1 MSLEKIEN
9 TIEKLVKNNQKT
21 FLQIHQEL
29 AISSDDLKYWVEI
42 FEELKPK
49 INQENQQYFSNRQF
63 NTIKKI
69 KKFIDDQDGDI
80 FDLAKIFNQNIAE
93 KKSLNHLANKQ
104 HYFEKNNVDVKFSP
118 KSLSEESLNE
128 ESLGEEYKEESFTND
143 SLNNQSLDKILAN
156 EDITNQQNHS
166 QNINSESQLSKENNI
181 EFSVNFYD
189 DQNHNQ
195 NSLQQELS
203 GSRQIDLTAKLQDF
217 SNIKLYN
224 IHPKINQQ
232 IQHRLNCAK
241 LNLEELT
248 NLLKNL

>member
-80 FDLAKIFNQNIAE
+80 FDLAKIFNQNIAG
-93 KKSLNHLANKQ
+93 KKSLDHLANKQ
-104 HYFEKNNVDVKFSP
+104 HYFEKNNVDVKFFP

-128 ESLGEEYKEESFTND
+128 ESSNEESSNEESISEEST
-143 SLNNQSLDKILAN
+143 KEN

>member
-9 TIEKLVKNNQKT
+9 TIEKLARNNQKT

-49 INQENQQYFSNRQF
+49 ISQENQQYFSNRQF

-128 ESLGEEYKEESFTND
+128 ESSNEESISEESLGEESTKE
-143 SLNNQSLDKILAN
+143 N

-189 DQNHNQ
+189 DQNPNQ

>member
-9 TIEKLVKNNQKT
+9 TIEKLAKNNQKT

-29 AISSDDLKYWVEI
+29 AISSDDLEYWVEI

-80 FDLAKIFNQNIAE
+80 NDLAKIFNQNIAE
-93 KKSLNHLANKQ
+93 KKSPNHHTHKQ
-104 HYFEKNNVDVKFSP
+104 HYFEKDNNNKNSIT
-118 KSLSEESLNE
+118 
-128 ESLGEEYKEESFTND
+128 ESFVKNSSDDDD
-143 SLNNQSLDKILAN
+143 SLCQSDSELTDQESNIISNKIIFDQEENQ
-156 EDITNQQNHS
+156 
-166 QNINSESQLSKENNI
+166 ENKI
-181 EFSVNFYD
+181 EFSVDFYD
-189 DQNHNQ
+189 NHNPNQ
-195 NSLQQELS
+195 NSLPQELS

>member
-21 FLQIHQEL
+21 FLQILQEL

-49 INQENQQYFSNRQF
+49 INEENQQYFSNRQF

-93 KKSLNHLANKQ
+93 KKSLDHLTNKQ
-104 HYFEKNNVDVKFSP
+104 HYFEKNKIDEKFSP
-118 KSLSEESLNE
+118 KSLSEESSNE
-128 ESLGEEYKEESFTND
+128 ESSNEESISEESTEE
-143 SLNNQSLDKILAN
+143 N
-156 EDITNQQNHS
+156 EDLTNQQNHS
-166 QNINSESQLSKENNI
+166 QNINLQSQLSKENNI

-189 DQNHNQ
+189 DQNPNE

>member
-128 ESLGEEYKEESFTND
+128 ESSNEESISEESLGEESTKE
-143 SLNNQSLDKILAN
+143 N

-189 DQNHNQ
+189 DQNPNH

>member
-9 TIEKLVKNNQKT
+9 TIEKLAKNNQKT

-29 AISSDDLKYWVEI
+29 AISSDDLEYWVEI

-69 KKFIDDQDGDI
+69 KKFIDDQDGEI

-93 KKSLNHLANKQ
+93 KKSPNHQTHKQ
-104 HYFEKNNVDVKFSP
+104 HYFEKDNDNKNSIA
-118 KSLSEESLNE
+118 ESLVKN
-128 ESLGEEYKEESFTND
+128 SGDDDD
-143 SLNNQSLDKILAN
+143 SLCQSD
-156 EDITNQQNHS
+156 
-166 QNINSESQLSKENNI
+166 SQLIDQESNIISNKIILDQEENQENKI
-181 EFSVNFYD
+181 EFSVDFYD
-189 DQNHNQ
+189 NQNPNQ
-195 NSLQQELS
+195 NSLPQELS